1 MKLLILEVNFIDILF
16 GNSVSIALFIIF
28 LITFSLGTILI
39 YYQVSLVLK
48 GEFKLKE
55 WLQCI
60 LFGIIFS
67 LAVMIVMSM
76 AFIFAVNTPE
86 FWENSTT
93 PAPDID
99 PFFLTFPFIV
109 CLVYISFYPLIDLLF
124 IALSEETDE
133 GLTPF
138 HKLIGEQIIKRPHN
152 KILRIIFAVGFYFLI
167 FFFPPIILSLL
178 GLPFLMIWISWM
190 LAYPLMILT
199 YYGSKGYIAGI
210 TDVYYHIPDMSRSLF
225 LGFED
230 GKRTLKEFTNDPTP
244 RIVLGLM
251 LFVYV
256 WAWISAIQTIAFYFT
271 GALAISPYSYAGM
284 VFVTLLFGIIGYF
297 TRFWSR
303 KIKYSPLHIYFAAYL
318 IAAVGLNVLVNF
330 LIVNSEKLHDSFITW
345 DFTEGI
351 VPNYLLFAWTAAI
364 EEIILLIFTTY
375 FFLTKKNDFTINLKY
390 SIITKCGQT
399 FDPIPLFNLIKNKD
413 AKISKYAED
422 TLKMMY
428 ERIPLKTEIDLNELK
443 FRDHL
448 IDGICDSNST
458 LNNICYDVL
467 IQLERDVPNI
477 VLPWI
482 IEAINSPN
490 YDKSLQFARSLISA
504 DLQLVERIPISL
516 ILNFVNDPEWRLKI
530 IGLKILTRLI
540 SNNTDLLMN
549 LNISKLVN
557 DPDSN
562 VQEETLKLL
571 ADSSTLVSSEL
582 LIDKLNH
589 SNEYI
594 RAAAI
599 KNLHKLNIENIDHNI
614 ISKIKTLMKDPTSSV
629 RASIFE
635 FFAKIGNFKKFSL
648 PILPFLDGLTD
659 IDKNLRNSSVLAL
672 EKYFNEE
679 PDSLDIDLIIKKIEP
694 NNTEVL
700 SSVLILLG
708 RLWEKD
714 PEKILTT
721 LLIFIKFD
729 NNQLKESISKIL
741 VEKYTTSPDLI
752 FDNLIKIA
760 DVSKYITKGI
770 ISRTIINICIKNPKI
785 VIPKLINCLN
795 SANEDIRMNAIIS
808 LEGVIDN
815 FIDLIEVKPFL
826 VVLQND
832 TNPQIKKEAS
842 KILSKMAKVN
852 PSAIEPEISVILQ
865 SINDL
870 ELSVKIVLSKSILE
884 IAKNSPDIIPLD
896 SIIDLF
902 SDQDSFIRESG
913 AKILGFIGYKAP
925 EKAVNILINKGL
937 GDKDWIVRDAT
948 VASLGMIVDNIPDKE
963 LIIKKLVSLLDDE
976 QTWVRRSSI
985 NILSDI
991 KEIKASQIPFEK
1003 VISNLKSE
1011 DPKVRESSA
1020 GLLKIYGFQNI
1031 DMVFENII
1039 ILLADEFEDVRNRM
1053 TNIMVEIIQKIGL
1066 SNILS
1071 RLLKNLSDESSI
1083 ELQRSIALILER
1095 TAKYEN
1101 DKIKKRVISLLKIR
1115 CEMSQDP
1122 IICGTLHKLSER

>member
-1 MKLLILEVNFIDILF
+1 VKLLILEVNFIDIFF

-109 CLVYISFYPLIDLLF
+109 CLAYISFYPLIDFLF

-138 HKLIGEQIIKRPHN
+138 HKLIGEKIIKRPNN
-152 KILRIIFAVGFYFLI
+152 KILRLIFAVGFYFLI

-244 RIVLGLM
+244 RIVIGLM

-256 WAWISAIQTIAFYFT
+256 WAWISAIQTIMFYFT

-303 KIKYSPLHIYFAAYL
+303 KIKYSPLHIFFAAYL

-413 AKISKYAED
+413 TKLSKYAED

-458 LNNICYDVL
+458 LNSICYDVL

-477 VLPWI
+477 VFPV
-482 IEAINSPN
+482 S
-490 YDKSLQFARSLISA
+490 YTH
-504 DLQLVERIPISL
+504 
-516 ILNFVNDPEWRLKI
+516 
-530 IGLKILTRLI
+530 LTL
-540 SNNTDLLMN
+540 
-549 LNISKLVN
+549 
-557 DPDSN
+557 
-562 VQEETLKLL
+562 
-571 ADSSTLVSSEL
+571 
-582 LIDKLNH
+582 
-589 SNEYI
+589 
-594 RAAAI
+594 
-599 KNLHKLNIENIDHNI
+599 
-614 ISKIKTLMKDPTSSV
+614 PTS
-629 RASIFE
+629 
-635 FFAKIGNFKKFSL
+635 
-648 PILPFLDGLTD
+648 
-659 IDKNLRNSSVLAL
+659 
-672 EKYFNEE
+672 
-679 PDSLDIDLIIKKIEP
+679 DL
-694 NNTEVL
+694 V
-700 SSVLILLG
+700 
-708 RLWEKD
+708 
-714 PEKILTT
+714 
-721 LLIFIKFD
+721 
-729 NNQLKESISKIL
+729 
-741 VEKYTTSPDLI
+741 
-752 FDNLIKIA
+752 
-760 DVSKYITKGI
+760 
-770 ISRTIINICIKNPKI
+770 
-785 VIPKLINCLN
+785 
-795 SANEDIRMNAIIS
+795 
-808 LEGVIDN
+808 
-815 FIDLIEVKPFL
+815 
-826 VVLQND
+826 
-832 TNPQIKKEAS
+832 
-842 KILSKMAKVN
+842 
-852 PSAIEPEISVILQ
+852 
-865 SINDL
+865 
-870 ELSVKIVLSKSILE
+870 
-884 IAKNSPDIIPLD
+884 
-896 SIIDLF
+896 
-902 SDQDSFIRESG
+902 
-913 AKILGFIGYKAP
+913 
-925 EKAVNILINKGL
+925 
-937 GDKDWIVRDAT
+937 
-948 VASLGMIVDNIPDKE
+948 
-963 LIIKKLVSLLDDE
+963 
-976 QTWVRRSSI
+976 
-985 NILSDI
+985 
-991 KEIKASQIPFEK
+991 
-1003 VISNLKSE
+1003 
-1011 DPKVRESSA
+1011 
-1020 GLLKIYGFQNI
+1020 
-1031 DMVFENII
+1031 
-1039 ILLADEFEDVRNRM
+1039 
-1053 TNIMVEIIQKIGL
+1053 
-1066 SNILS
+1066 
-1071 RLLKNLSDESSI
+1071 
-1083 ELQRSIALILER
+1083 
-1095 TAKYEN
+1095 
-1101 DKIKKRVISLLKIR
+1101 
-1115 CEMSQDP
+1115 
-1122 IICGTLHKLSER
+1122 